1 MPAHHR
7 LRTLHVE
14 DPRDVILNSVGP
26 DLDKVEPMNQQILV
40 AIYIRP
46 TGKMLG
52 KDGKPINFEIPDEAV
67 DEDRYQGKVGMVLKK
82 GPRAFKDD
90 GQVKFYDQD
99 VKPGDWVVYRASDG
113 LKCMIGDRE
122 CRLIP
127 DVYIKATIDEPDA
140 VF

>member
-14 DPRDVILNSVGP
+14 DPRQVIMDAVGA
-26 DLDKVEPMNQQILV
+26 DLTLVEPMNQQVLV

-46 TGKMLG
+46 ATRLMTR
-52 KDGKPINFEIPDEAV
+52 DGRETTLEIAEEAV

-82 GPRAFKDD
+82 GPMAFVDD
-90 GQVKFYDQD
+90 GPVKFHEQD
-99 VKPGDWVVYRASDG
+99 VEPGDWVLYRASDG
-113 LKCMIGDRE
+113 LKLMIGDRE

-127 DVYIKATIDEPDA
+127 DVYIKAKIGHPDA
-140 VF
+140 AF

>member
-7 LRTLHVE
+7 IRTLHIE
-14 DPRDVILNSVGP
+14 DPRDTIWEAVGADLNV
-26 DLDKVEPMNQQILV
+26 VEPMNQQVLV

-46 TGKMLG
+46 ATRTASGL
-52 KDGKPINFEIPDEAV
+52 EIAEEAI

-99 VKPGDWVVYRASDG
+99 VTLGDWVVYRASDG

-127 DVYIKATIDEPDA
+127 DVYIKAKADHPDA